1 MVKLVLKVLKDIEVY
16 LGFKVCPVP
25 LVLLGTK
32 GQLETMEITEN
43 LENKDLED
51 HLVWTATLDP
61 QGFQE
66 LPAQE
71 DLKEK
76 KENGVLEEKEV
87 HLDLLALL
95 VKEWD
100 STWLL

>member
-1 MVKLVLKVLKDIEVY
+1 
-16 LGFKVCPVP
+16 
-25 LVLLGTK
+25 
-32 GQLETMEITEN
+32 MEITEN
-43 LENKDLED
+43 RANKDLED
-51 HLVWTATLDP
+51 HLVWTAMLDP
-61 QGFQE
+61 QGFQV
-66 LPAQE
+66 LLVRE